1 MIGARQRAGE
11 MGGPG
16 RAARK
21 GPGRGRGARLW
32 PAQMAGAR
40 CTGWI
45 GPSRAYTRACRRARG
60 SEGGPT
66 PVAFAEA
73 GREPTPTRTVGRRAG
88 ADQCREAIASPGAGP
103 RIAVRA
109 HRATAGACGVTRGH
123 DRGARAGSR
132 TRTFSSGEAGGSW
145 GVLSSTDPP
154 SPDMAGTGAILV
166 VAPRATWDKYALDV
180 AVGAHPPGFATALS

>member
-1 MIGARQRAGE
+1 VIGARQRAGE

-123 DRGARAGSR
+123 DRGARADPAPGPFPQERQGGRGESCRAPTRLRPTWLAPEPFWWSR
-132 TRTFSSGEAGGSW
+132 HG
-145 GVLSSTDPP
+145 
-154 SPDMAGTGAILV
+154 
-166 VAPRATWDKYALDV
+166 
-180 AVGAHPPGFATALS
+180 PPGTNTRSMWRWAPTLQGSQRR